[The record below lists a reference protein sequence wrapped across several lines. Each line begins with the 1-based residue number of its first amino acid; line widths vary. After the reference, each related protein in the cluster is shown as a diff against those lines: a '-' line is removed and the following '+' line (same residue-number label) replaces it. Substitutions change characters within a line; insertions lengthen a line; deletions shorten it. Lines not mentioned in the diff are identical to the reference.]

1 MLKTRLLA
9 ALVAGSALS
18 ACGGGDSGNS
28 GTGGGGSGG
37 GIITPTTFTA
47 KFMSA
52 SACGT
57 TQASTN
63 GELVI
68 HDQNWRVISRH
79 RPDSNGNVSANFS
92 GGNVANISTIT
103 YSTGQNA
110 EFSVT
115 SYAQHPVTDLGSF
128 YVPGTSQQ
136 GCDCQNVNVVV
147 SSAFGSLS
155 TADVQLTG
163 FTTSEQR
170 RSQLSFNEVQFEQVG
185 VCRVPNGA
193 WPLLTAVA
201 NNGTARAIAGSVRQY
216 NIANPVNLTLNQNAT
231 VLPVSLNTFDVSL
244 SETHY
249 TTTGGFGFRSRFG
262 TNDVFIFN
270 QLEGVEVISL
280 RAATNQVESTDGGFI
295 FRSATQRQ
303 NFTVPLN
310 NMPVFNVP
318 NTDAQQALES
328 FLVRDLPSN
337 NNNYNLSSVQGFNT
351 FYLYAQTR
359 LTDGTNYFQSFIG
372 PLQGTYPDE
381 IVPAD
386 YNIDSRLDENAS
398 ATINASVIR
407 YGDNQTYRQ
416 YLLDLSERGDLPFAA
431 RLTGKWANYS
441 TVSVQITTTP

>member
-1 MLKTRLLA
+1 MLRTRLFATLLA
-9 ALVAGSALS
+9 SSVLG
-18 ACGGGDSGNS
+18 ACGGGGDSGNTN
-28 GTGGGGSGG
+28 TGGGLV
-37 GIITPTTFTA
+37 TPTTFTA
-47 KFMSA
+47 SFKSA

-63 GELVI
+63 GELLI

-79 RPDSNGNVSANFS
+79 RPDSNGNVTANFS

-136 GCDCQNVNVVV
+136 GFDCQNVNVVV
-147 SSAFGSLS
+147 SSPFGGLS
-155 TADVQLTG
+155 ASDLILTG
-163 FTTSEQR
+163 YDTAEQR
-170 RSQLSFNEVQFEQVG
+170 RFQQSFSEVQFEQVG
-185 VCRVPNGA
+185 ICRAPNGD

-201 NNGTARAIAGSVRQY
+201 NNGTARAIAGSIKQY
-216 NIANPVNLTLNQNAT
+216 NAANTVSLTLNQNAT

-280 RAATNQVESTDGGFI
+280 RAATNQIESTDGGFI

-303 NFTVPLN
+303 NYTVPLN

-328 FLVRDLPSN
+328 FLVRDLPSS
-337 NNNYNLSSVQGFNT
+337 NNNYNLGNVQGFNT
-351 FYLYAQTR
+351 FYLYAQTT
-359 LTDGTNYFQSFIG
+359 LTDGTNYFQSFVG

-386 YNIDSRLDENAS
+386 YKIDGRLDENAG
-398 ATINASVIR
+398 ATIIASVIR
-407 YGDNQTYRQ
+407 YGDTQTYRQ
-416 YLLDLSERGDLPFAA
+416 YLLDLSERADLPFAQ
-431 RLTGKWANYS
+431 RITGKWANYN